1 MCVDVSQVV
10 CFMTILTNPQIV
22 VTLGIIGSLATAM
35 GSACSKYNRV
45 LLPGVLA
52 TLADAKVTS
61 YTAHKYC
68 SYTTID
74 CIIAQEVLNLM
85 RYCRGLFC

>member
-1 MCVDVSQVV
+1 MSQAAV

-68 SYTTID
+68 SYRLYNSTR
-74 CIIAQEVLNLM
+74 VLTLM